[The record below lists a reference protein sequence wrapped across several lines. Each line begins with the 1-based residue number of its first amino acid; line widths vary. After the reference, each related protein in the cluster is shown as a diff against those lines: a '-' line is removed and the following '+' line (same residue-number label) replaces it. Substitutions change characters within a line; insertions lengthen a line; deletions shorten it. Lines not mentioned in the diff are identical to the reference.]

1 MNSNNTLQ
9 ATPTSN
15 LYGHATNGIKKNILS
30 DPEKLLRSVPYY
42 EHFMHIELFKLAEGR
57 DVYPLGFK
65 EGNGRAQTLEKHK
78 SEDSV
83 LFRKSNEIIEKNY
96 EIVSTFCA
104 IRDYRVLPFKT
115 SVNMR
120 YPYEWEPVKYV

>member
-30 DPEKLLRSVPYY
+30 DPEKLLRLVPYY
-42 EHFMHIELFKLAEGR
+42 EHFMNIELFKLAEDR
-57 DVYPLGFK
+57 DVYQLGFK
-65 EGNGRAQTLEKHK
+65 EGHGRAQTLEKHK

-96 EIVSTFCA
+96 EIASTFCA
-104 IRDYRVLPFKT
+104 IGDYQVLPLKT
-115 SVNMR
+115 SVNMH

>member
-15 LYGHATNGIKKNILS
+15 LSGHATNGKKENILS
-30 DPEKLLRSVPYY
+30 DPEKLLRLVPYY
-42 EHFMHIELFKLAEGR
+42 EHFMHIELFKLAEGS

-65 EGNGRAQTLEKHK
+65 EGHGRAQTLEKHK

-96 EIVSTFCA
+96 EIASAFCTL
-104 IRDYRVLPFKT
+104 RDFPVLPSKA
-115 SVNMR
+115 SVNMCNH
-120 YPYEWEPVKYV
+120 YGWESVKYV